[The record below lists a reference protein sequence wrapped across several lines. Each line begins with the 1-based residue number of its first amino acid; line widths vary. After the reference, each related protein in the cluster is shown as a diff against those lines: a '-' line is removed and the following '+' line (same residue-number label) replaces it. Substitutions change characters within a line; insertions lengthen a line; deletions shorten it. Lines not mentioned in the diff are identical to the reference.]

1 MKNHFVLTAL
11 LICISITLMAQ
22 VGINSDN
29 SLPDGSAMLD
39 VKSSTKGVLLP
50 RLTYDQRNAIN
61 TPAEG
66 LMVFCTDCG
75 VNGTLSVY
83 SNNVW
88 RTFSPCISPMP
99 VPAPNTITP
108 GQITWNWVPAS
119 GAMGYKW
126 GSSMSYSS
134 ATDLADNTSTTET
147 GILCGA
153 TYTRYLWSYSACGIS
168 DRTTLTQSIATAI
181 PDIPAAATHEPA
193 KTAVVWN
200 WHPASG
206 ATGYKWNTE
215 DDFSTATNVW
225 TDTTMVETNLPCE
238 TSLTRYVWA
247 YNGCGYST
255 PVTLTQSTLNCWTCG
270 DPFTISHVTGAV
282 APVDK
287 TVNYGTVTNIP
298 GELTKCWI
306 TRNLGASQQATA
318 VNDATEAS
326 AGWYWQF
333 NRKQGYMHDGATRTP
348 NSTWNSNI
356 NESSDWI
363 TANDPCN
370 LELGT
375 AWRIPTYTEW
385 YNVANIGVWTSWA
398 GPWDS
403 GLKMHAAGYLL
414 YSDGSLNSRG
424 SYGYYWSSEQYG
436 GNTGMYLYFRSIAC
450 AMGNSF
456 KGHGYSIRC
465 LRDF

>member
-1 MKNHFVLTAL
+1 MKKYLLITSC
-11 LICISITLMAQ
+11 LICISMTLLAQ

-29 SLPDGSAMLD
+29 SLPDASAMLE

-50 RLTYDQRNAIN
+50 RLSYDQRNAID

-83 SNNVW
+83 SNNGW
-88 RTFSPCISPMP
+88 RTFSPCVSPAP
-99 VPAPNTITP
+99 APAPNTITP
-108 GQITWNWVPAS
+108 GQIAWNWEATS
-119 GAMGYKW
+119 GAIGYKW
-126 GSSMSYSS
+126 GSSLSYSS
-134 ATDLADNTSTTET
+134 ATDLAESTSTTET
-147 GILCGA
+147 GILCDS
-153 TYTRYLWSYSACGIS
+153 TYTRYLWSYNACGVS
-168 DRTTLTQSIATAI
+168 DRTTLTQSIAAAI

-193 KTAVVWN
+193 KTAVVWK
-200 WHPASG
+200 WHPALG

-215 DDFSTATNVW
+215 DNFSTAVNVW
-225 TDTTMVETNLPCE
+225 TDTSMVETDLPCE
-238 TSLTRYVWA
+238 TSLTRHVWA

-287 TVNYGTVTNIP
+287 TVDYGTVTNIP

-333 NRKQGYMHDGATRTP
+333 NRKQGYQYISSRIPAT
-348 NSTWNSNI
+348 TWISI
-356 NESSDWI
+356 ISETSDWI
-363 TANDPCN
+363 TANDPCTI
-370 LELGT
+370 ELGVG
-375 AWRIPTYTEW
+375 WRIPTNTEW
-385 YNVANIGVWTSWA
+385 TNVDAGGSWTNWN
-398 GPWDS
+398 GPFGS
-403 GLKMHAAGYLL
+403 ALKLHAAGHLR
-414 YSDGSLNSRG
+414 YSDGLLYDRG
-424 SYGYYWSSEQYG
+424 SVGGYWSRTQSDASNG
-436 GNTGMYLYFRSIAC
+436 WYLYFD
-450 AMGNSF
+450 GFNSF
-456 KGHGYSIRC
+456 MNLAYKADGFSARC
-465 LRDF
+465 IRDF